1 MPKVYVHIGLPKT
14 ATTTLQ
20 ADFFPSLKGGVYDYI
35 GTPQPRDVAKDP
47 LYMQLYQVIR
57 TGVDI
62 SGAKKALVERLSEGK
77 SIIFSEEA
85 IVVREQDVPWQK
97 KLENLAVILDGV
109 EFKLLVTVRE
119 PVAAMFSFYVE
130 LYQRYKNENRSWQE
144 LATEHNDFKI
154 YHYEFLYF
162 ELERLF
168 GHRSISTAHF
178 EKIVKG
184 DLSEVMEF
192 LDTLGAEDEM
202 KEINRH
208 NSKKSDS
215 THVYVERKVSLNWLE
230 AIYRKLGGPNNQLLR
245 YVKNIINPWLIRLRR
260 KSAGYIKINKPSAYE
275 SLFVKECLLNQGQE
289 IQLRHGVDY
298 LQ

>member
-1 MPKVYVHIGLPKT
+1 MPKVYVHLGLPKT

-20 ADFFPSLKGGVYDYI
+20 TDFFPSLNGEVCDYI

-47 LYMQLYQVIR
+47 LYTQLYQVIR

-85 IVVREQDVPWQK
+85 IVVRERDVHWQK
-97 KLENLAVILDGV
+97 KLENLAAILDGV

-130 LYQRYKNENRSWQE
+130 LYHRYKNEKRSWQE

-154 YHYEFLYF
+154 YHYEFFYF

-178 EKIVKG
+178 EKIVQG

-192 LDTLGAEDEM
+192 LDAVGVEDEI
-202 KEINRH
+202 KEIKRH
-208 NSKKSDS
+208 NSKKSDL
-215 THVYVERKVSLNWLE
+215 THVYVERKVSLSRLE
-230 AIYRKLGGPNNQLLR
+230 AIYRTLGGPNNPFLR
-245 YVKNIINPWLIRLRR
+245 YTKQIINPWLIRLRR
-260 KSAGYIKINKPSAYE
+260 KPVGYIKINKPSADE
-275 SLFVKECLLNQGQE
+275 SLLVKEFLLNQGQE
-289 IQLRHGVDY
+289 IQLRHGIEY